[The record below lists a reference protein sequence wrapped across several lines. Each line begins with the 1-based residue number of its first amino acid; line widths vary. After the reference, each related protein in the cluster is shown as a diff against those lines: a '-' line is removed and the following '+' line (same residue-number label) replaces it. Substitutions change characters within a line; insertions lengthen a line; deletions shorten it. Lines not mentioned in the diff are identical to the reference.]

1 MARANLN
8 IDAQIN
14 DQFILAQDSKNVRIL
29 KIKILGENLTLD
41 NVILKSNTAED
52 DFNTIL
58 IEYLERDHAAFIL
71 FCLTDDIN
79 STSASAV
86 QIDHQDWLLIAWVPD
101 TCRVRDKMLY
111 SSSRE
116 DLKKSLGLSYFKAEY
131 SPNQHSD
138 ICWSLFQSSIDKQ
151 FDVDILTESE
161 RLLLEEKQ
169 LVSDDDDGG
178 GGNNSEVN
186 ADDSAVIDDDM
197 ISALSISWVL

>member
-14 DQFILAQDSKNVRIL
+14 DQFILAQDAKNVRIL
-29 KIKILGENLTLD
+29 KIKILGENLSLD
-41 NVILKSNTAED
+41 SVILKSNTAEV

-58 IEYLERDHAAFIL
+58 IECLEQDNASFIL
-71 FCLTDDIN
+71 FCLSDDVH
-79 STSASAV
+79 SSSASAM

-138 ICWSLFQSSIDKQ
+138 ISWSLFQSSIDKQ
-151 FDVDILTESE
+151 FDIDILTESE

-169 LVSDDDDGG
+169 LVSWLTDD
-178 GGNNSEVN
+178 SEVLV
-186 ADDSAVIDDDM
+186 DDSAVNDDDTIYA
-197 ISALSISWVL
+197 ISLYHDIIYVL